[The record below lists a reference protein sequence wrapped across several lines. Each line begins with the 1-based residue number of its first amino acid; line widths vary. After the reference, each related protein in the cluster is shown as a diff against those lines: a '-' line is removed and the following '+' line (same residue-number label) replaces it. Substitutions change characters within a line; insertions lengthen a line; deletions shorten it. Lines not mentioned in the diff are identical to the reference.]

1 MSFWYIFPS
10 KSAKNV
16 FPREKKRKSLREN
29 QMSRSQKIRIYQQQQ
44 EQGQEEA
51 AEGENEE
58 RATTT
63 TDKEMRRKIIEI
75 LPEMNLGLFCVSA
88 RAATGIPQ
96 LATGP
101 QKWVLQ
107 IRKTLLTICYSSD
120 W

>member
-1 MSFWYIFPS
+1 MSFWYIFSS

-63 TDKEMRRKIIEI
+63 TDKEMRRKIIEKLRKGNQVYSCFLKDI
-75 LPEMNLGLFCVSA
+75 LVF
-88 RAATGIPQ
+88 
-96 LATGP
+96 
-101 QKWVLQ
+101 
-107 IRKTLLTICYSSD
+107 
-120 W
+120 